1 MFGVRSLGIGLGV
14 LSSGKGFGVPCSG
27 FGVCGWDRGSD
38 SGYGVWGSGTMFGYV
53 VRGLGYVVHCLGF
66 ESPPCRE
73 LGAPPVRQ
81 ISSSFQRLDLAG
93 FVAPRCSV
101 IGEPC
106 AELPCFK
113 APSPGRSRLCEAR
126 KRHWRLPGFSST
138 PALPLHLGP
147 KRP

>member
-81 ISSSFQRLDLAG
+81 SSGSAQSPDLAEFPSRG
-93 FVAPRCSV
+93 CSAM
-101 IGEPC
+101 GEPC
-106 AELPCFK
+106 PDLLCF
-113 APSPGRSRLCEAR
+113 
-126 KRHWRLPGFSST
+126 
-138 PALPLHLGP
+138 
-147 KRP
+147 

>member
-81 ISSSFQRLDLAG
+81 SSGLLRAPNWQSFWHEAALSCLNISSEIILTTNMFQ
-93 FVAPRCSV
+93 
-101 IGEPC
+101 I
-106 AELPCFK
+106 
-113 APSPGRSRLCEAR
+113 
-126 KRHWRLPGFSST
+126 
-138 PALPLHLGP
+138 
-147 KRP
+147 